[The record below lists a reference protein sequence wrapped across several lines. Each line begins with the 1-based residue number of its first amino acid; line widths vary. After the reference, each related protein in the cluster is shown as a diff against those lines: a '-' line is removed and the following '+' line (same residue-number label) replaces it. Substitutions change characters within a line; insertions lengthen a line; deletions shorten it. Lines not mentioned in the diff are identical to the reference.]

1 MVNVFVESAAAAVDD
16 DGSTEKRGR
25 RQSKR
30 RNVHG
35 RGNKSLIDAHTHT
48 HTRTI
53 SFAISFYT
61 TYCSVASIETKLDPL
76 ECRIASKK
84 VGRDGK
90 SRVASPQW

>member
-35 RGNKSLIDAHTHT
+35 RGNKSLIDALSHTHMYHIIRHVILYHLLFSCIDRNET
-48 HTRTI
+48 G
-53 SFAISFYT
+53 SFGMPHCI
-61 TYCSVASIETKLDPL
+61 
-76 ECRIASKK
+76 
-84 VGRDGK
+84 
-90 SRVASPQW
+90 